1 MKKKRI
7 IYWSLIAA
15 LSLVIVVCVGLIA
28 AKLIGDAQDKQ
39 EYDDLASIME
49 SAKEEAQHT
58 KPTAPTDPVE
68 IAPPDPTIPDSPTGT
83 TNPTAPRPTIPVSD
97 MLYEYQ
103 LLYELNTDMV
113 GWISIEGTEINYPV
127 VQSLHEPNFYL
138 RRNFYKEKATCGT
151 IYARE
156 ACNINTPSDNVTLY
170 GHNMRNGTM
179 FADLHNYEDPA
190 FWANNRFVQFNTLK
204 EYHTYEIFAVF
215 KTSAT
220 LGEGFRYHLFETAET
235 PAEFDNFVAECKRLS
250 YYDTGITPQYG
261 EKLLT
266 LSTCDKSIDNGRM
279 VVVARRLY

>member
-7 IYWSLIAA
+7 IYWSLIVA
-15 LSLVIVVCVGLIA
+15 LSAVIVVCVGLIA

-39 EYDDLASIME
+39 EYNDLASIME

-58 KPTAPTDPVE
+58 KPAAPTDPV
-68 IAPPDPTIPDSPTGT
+68 ATVPPDVKPDSPTGT

-97 MLYEYQ
+97 ILYEYQ

-113 GWISIEGTEINYPV
+113 GWITIEGTEINYPV
-127 VQSLHEPNFYL
+127 VQSLYEPNFYL

-151 IYARE
+151 IYVRE
-156 ACNINTPSDNVTLY
+156 ACNVNTPSDNVTLY

-190 FWANNRFVQFNTLK
+190 YWASNRFIQFNTLR

-220 LGEGFRYHLFETAET
+220 LGEGFRYHLFETAED
-235 PAEFDNFVAECKRLS
+235 PAEFDAFVSECKRLS